1 MKAFRTFL
9 SVLVLLTS
17 LISYAGERYPTG
29 PNPQV
34 TPGDVC
40 ADSPV
45 RRYPENIVYCERNV
59 DSRLKQE
66 IIREY
71 DEKFGYEIRQMN
83 RMDFKIDH
91 YIPLSIGGAN
101 TKENLW
107 PQHKSVF
114 EVTDPLEHL
123 LSEKIKTA
131 SITQAEAI
139 RVIKDAK
146 NNLHKVP
153 ELIEYVESLK

>member
-1 MKAFRTFL
+1 
-9 SVLVLLTS
+9 
-17 LISYAGERYPTG
+17 
-29 PNPQV
+29 
-34 TPGDVC
+34 
-40 ADSPV
+40 V
-45 RRYPENIVYCERNV
+45 RRYPENIIYCERNV
-59 DSRLKQE
+59 DTHLKQQ

-101 TKENLW
+101 NKENLW

-123 LSEKIKTA
+123 LSEKIKIGA
-131 SITQAEAI
+131 ITQVEAV

-146 NNLHKVP
+146 NNLDKVP
-153 ELIEYVESLK
+153 ELIEYVQSL